1 MIHILHGKRERGR
14 EGGGDRGRERE
25 TKEKEREGGS
35 IECNSLATYC
45 SDMYLSVG
53 EHEKALEI
61 MAENGWIDRSVI
73 ETQVI
78 HTSPV

>member
-1 MIHILHGKRERGR
+1 MVRGR
-14 EGGGDRGRERE
+14 EGEGGGGDRGRERE

-35 IECNSLATYC
+35 IEYNSLATYC

-61 MAENGWIDRSVI
+61 MAENGWIDRS

>member
-1 MIHILHGKRERGR
+1 MVRGRDGERGR
-14 EGGGDRGRERE
+14 G
-25 TKEKEREGGS
+25 REGGS
-35 IECNSLATYC
+35 IEYNSLATYC

-61 MAENGWIDRSVI
+61 MAENGWIDRS

>member
-1 MIHILHGKRERGR
+1 MVRGI
-14 EGGGDRGRERE
+14 EGEGGGGGDRGRETE
-25 TKEKEREGGS
+25 TKEKEGGS
-35 IECNSLATYC
+35 IEYNSLATYC

-61 MAENGWIDRSVI
+61 MAENGWIDRS

>member
-1 MIHILHGKRERGR
+1 M
-14 EGGGDRGRERE
+14 
-25 TKEKEREGGS
+25 REGGS
-35 IECNSLATYC
+35 IEYNSLATYC

-61 MAENGWIDRSVI
+61 MAENGWIDRS

>member
-1 MIHILHGKRERGR
+1 MVRGIEG
-14 EGGGDRGRERE
+14 EGGGDRGRETE
-25 TKEKEREGGS
+25 TKEKEGGS
-35 IECNSLATYC
+35 IEYNSLATYC

-61 MAENGWIDRSVI
+61 MAENGWIDRS